1 MADVKTLKVSADG
14 ITYYTLPG
22 NTGDITFENE
32 QLDDTIYGSEYASS
46 QPGLSSA
53 SINGN
58 AMYRGFAGYN
68 SIIRRSGATPT
79 GATGEAMSQV
89 GATQTYRID
98 DTTKNVW
105 DYNTPA
111 IVYDNAVAVDAA
123 DIESINYLFGEV
135 TFVVGYVVTGPVTV
149 DASFFTMA
157 TYGSANEFN
166 LTQTADTEDIS
177 TFDTSQANNGFRV
190 YRNTLKQADLEL
202 SGFYVEANNTF
213 ADFKSRDEF
222 VIEID
227 VAGDGTS
234 IARGFYKINTKGQ
247 TAGVA
252 ETETDTLNLTLSVP
266 EDIQPFGWYHSPS
279 AQIPQGLLV
288 IQDAWVSGD
297 EIYYEYYPKGEAN
310 AGFGGNALV
319 TDASMTSGVSAMVES
334 NAQLQGTGEVLAI

>member
-22 NTGDITFENE
+22 NTGDITFETE
-32 QLDDTIYGSEYASS
+32 QLDDTIFGSEYASS
-46 QPGLSSA
+46 ETGLLDV

-135 TFVVGYVVTGPVTV
+135 TFAVGYVVTGPVTV

-157 TYGSANEFN
+157 TYGSAM
-166 LTQTADTEDIS
+166 
-177 TFDTSQANNGFRV
+177 R
-190 YRNTLKQADLEL
+190 K
-202 SGFYVEANNTF
+202 
-213 ADFKSRDEF
+213 
-222 VIEID
+222 
-227 VAGDGTS
+227 
-234 IARGFYKINTKGQ
+234 
-247 TAGVA
+247 
-252 ETETDTLNLTLSVP
+252 
-266 EDIQPFGWYHSPS
+266 
-279 AQIPQGLLV
+279 
-288 IQDAWVSGD
+288 
-297 EIYYEYYPKGEAN
+297 
-310 AGFGGNALV
+310 
-319 TDASMTSGVSAMVES
+319 
-334 NAQLQGTGEVLAI
+334 